1 MTETQIMTFFSVY
14 GQVSLVEIE
23 KCPTTGGSLGIA
35 HVHFENDANQNGHAC
50 ACQAIEKGNGRKMGS
65 AEGVKVCFDATGKYQ
80 TKCHFC
86 VCIDEMIHRRQ
97 IKSSHHGG
105 NRSPIFR

>member
-1 MTETQIMTFFSVY
+1 MTKVLVSQLSPLMTETQIMTFFSVY

-80 TKCHFC
+80 TKCQFFFFF
-86 VCIDEMIHRRQ
+86 VY
-97 IKSSHHGG
+97 
-105 NRSPIFR
+105 